1 MKNLAENSK
10 AAPQDLSGEI
20 MQPKYVA
27 KWGFLD
33 FKTVGLDFF
42 SHSDKYEPHMSF
54 KKGSKYTEQDVFM
67 IGKLRQGDC
76 LDLSDGFQSHSIT
89 RIE

>member
-1 MKNLAENSK
+1 
-10 AAPQDLSGEI
+10 
-20 MQPKYVA
+20 MQPKYIA

-42 SHSDKYEPHMSF
+42 SHSDKYEPHMSH
-54 KKGSKYTEQDVFM
+54 KKGSKYTEQDIFM

-76 LDLSDGFQSHSIT
+76 LDLSDGFQNHLIT